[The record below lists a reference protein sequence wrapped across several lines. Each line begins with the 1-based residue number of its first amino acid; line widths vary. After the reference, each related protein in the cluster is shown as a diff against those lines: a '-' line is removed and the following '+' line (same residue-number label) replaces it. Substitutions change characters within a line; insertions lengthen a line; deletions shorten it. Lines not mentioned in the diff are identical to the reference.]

1 MITIHRS
8 LLIMCSLLCFSAFNI
23 GLFHYTW
30 RRSSETIE
38 CTNNP
43 VIIVNHSAY
52 KVHEYHRREYPEKI
66 LMCAIVKNEEAYIDE
81 WVDYHHALGFDKFF
95 IYDNSAK
102 FEMRSWGEGKG
113 NHVDMKHF
121 PKNQIAQR
129 LAYLDCARRGIV
141 KDRLVEN
148 VTYTW
153 AAFFDI
159 DEFLVLRKHEN
170 VHEFLSEHLKGGSLG
185 ISWTIMETTEDDVL
199 YSPIPV
205 TKRFQYHR
213 KVLPNSRTFKSI
225 VKLSDMYLKL
235 GMEGGIHNFMVR
247 NGTAGGYAA
256 ITHDTSGR
264 YWTGFFQPR
273 GEARDVASLYH
284 YHQKSYKEY
293 VEKRMR
299 GSAYTNKYFEQ
310 KLNASLAQFDEAL
323 KGVPTR
329 EKENIARKDDLIF
342 DDSVWKAMKWYVPKY
357 NMFDNF

>member
-1 MITIHRS
+1 MIKILKY
-8 LLIMCSLLCFSAFNI
+8 LLIISFSAI
-23 GLFHYTW
+23 HLGLFYYTW
-30 RRSSETIE
+30 HRSSEAFE

-43 VIIVNHSAY
+43 IIIVNHSAY
-52 KVHEYHRREYPEKI
+52 KVHEYHRKEYPEKI

-102 FEMRSWGEGKG
+102 FEMRTWGERMG

-121 PKNQIAQR
+121 PIIENSQPR
-129 LAYLDCARRGIV
+129 SYLDCAGRGIV

-153 AAFFDI
+153 VAFFDI

-170 VHEFLSEHLKGGSLG
+170 VHEFLSEHLKSGSLG

-213 KVLPNSRTFKSI
+213 KVLPKERIYKTI
-225 VKLSDMYLKL
+225 VKLSDMYLEF
-235 GMEGGIHNFMVR
+235 GEEGGVHNFLVK
-247 NGTAGGYAA
+247 NGKAGAYAA

-264 YWTGFFQPR
+264 YWTGFFHPR
-273 GEARDVASLYH
+273 AGVRDVASLYH
-284 YHQKSYKEY
+284 FHQKSYKEY

-299 GSAYTNKYFEQ
+299 GSAYSNKWFDK
-310 KLNASLAQFDEAL
+310 KLNASLALFDEAL
-323 KGVPTR
+323 EDVPSNQ
-329 EKENIARKDDLIF
+329 KMNITRKDDLKF
-342 DDSVWKAMKWYVPKY
+342 DDSVWMAMKWYVPKY
-357 NMFDNF
+357 KMFDNF